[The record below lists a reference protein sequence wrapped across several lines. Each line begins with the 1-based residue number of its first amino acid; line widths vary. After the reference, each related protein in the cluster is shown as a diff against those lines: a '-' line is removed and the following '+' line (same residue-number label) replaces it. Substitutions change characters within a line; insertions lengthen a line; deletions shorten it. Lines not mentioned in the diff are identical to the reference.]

1 MSAKHTVLFKSAGLL
16 SVLIWLFLKNFVR
29 IGKRIRRITW
39 LYSWKIKRIRRFMIE
54 CCDCYVIWLPN
65 IIPKTLLQIRCL
77 LKCHQLYNLY
87 ICSPYLS
94 LTKCILYH
102 LNYVLGKT
110 PRIRNQLS
118 VCQQLML
125 QLSTQSPSLVILLT
139 PLDYLP
145 NPSLPLVLAIW
156 KYRSIIH

>member
-1 MSAKHTVLFKSAGLL
+1 MNSFKQIQTNNFHEKKESGFVHSGL
-16 SVLIWLFLKNFVR
+16 SVASV
-29 IGKRIRRITW
+29 
-39 LYSWKIKRIRRFMIE
+39 
-54 CCDCYVIWLPN
+54 
-65 IIPKTLLQIRCL
+65 IPKTLLQIRCL

-125 QLSTQSPSLVILLT
+125 QLSTEFSHFVDSFGLPTKPIITLSFGNLTVPFYYTLVRGKFQVNIFQLL
-139 PLDYLP
+139 
-145 NPSLPLVLAIW
+145 
-156 KYRSIIH
+156 